1 MINHLPLKMIFVVIS
16 ILLFSNPIFGQI
28 QQINNELKR
37 LAKVSDSISKINSLN
52 HLGRLYRNRNAD
64 SIFYY
69 SLEAKRLAT
78 KIQYHQGL
86 VQADQSIAFSLYKK
100 GLYAESLELFGQL
113 LNYHQQMKD
122 TVNIIQT
129 YLDIASVRNKGI
141 SDRQELIDLTQ
152 KALHLGKS
160 IRNDSIM
167 GPAYLN
173 YILRNTDL
181 SDDSLHYYLDLASS
195 IAKRYQD
202 EDTRVYSQ
210 LMKIRI
216 LLLNGHL
223 EGLLRRIQECMEY
236 AMRIGNTNLEI
247 NALFLMFGYF
257 QDDLRMSLKYLYQ
270 AYDVAKRSGE
280 RSLEIYILNNVL
292 EVAKQLEDKD
302 EIILAYAE
310 LEKSMTEEWERSKKF
325 INDYVQYQALQD
337 TNLLLIKKNARRATW
352 LIIISFSAIII
363 ILLIYLIMLHQNR
376 KAKMQ
381 IESLNEMAN
390 MQVIEV
396 EEAKY
401 QAIKE
406 EQIRMSQDLHDGLS
420 SSIAAISHQFEILA
434 MDINDPSLKNRLDML
449 QQSISEVYHSSRN
462 KSHEWYLN
470 ATQQEE
476 LSFEKQVKV
485 LTDSAF
491 PENRYNKKIHIDD
504 YALSDVSAAH
514 RITLLRIIQ
523 EAITNIIKHAKAKTI
538 EILIYREEEIIILSI
553 SDDGKG
559 FIGKTTL
566 NKPTMGI
573 QSMTRRVQYLGG
585 TLNIRSG
592 NHGTDITISIP
603 V

>member
-1 MINHLPLKMIFVVIS
+1 MIQHFLPKIIFIAIS
-16 ILLFSNPIFGQI
+16 LLFFSNPIFGQI
-28 QQINNELKR
+28 QQINDELKR
-37 LAKVSDSISKINSLN
+37 LTKAPDSISKINSLN
-52 HLGRLYRNRNAD
+52 RLGHLYRNRNAD
-64 SIFYY
+64 SLFHYG
-69 SLEAKRLAT
+69 LEARRLAT
-78 KIQYHQGL
+78 KYQYKEGQI
-86 VQADQSIAFSLYKK
+86 QADQAISFGLFKR
-100 GLYAESLELFGQL
+100 GLYAESLELLGQL
-113 LNYHQQMKD
+113 LTHYQHVKD

-129 YLDIASVRNKGI
+129 YMDIGNVRNKGI
-141 SDRQELIDLTQ
+141 SERKELIGLAK
-152 KALHLGKS
+152 KAIQLGKN
-160 IRNDSIM
+160 RTNDSIM
-167 GPAYLN
+167 GPAYVN
-173 YILRNTDL
+173 YALRNTTL
-181 SDDSLHYYLDLASS
+181 SDDSLHYYLDHAYA
-195 IAKRYQD
+195 IAEKNKD
-202 EDTRVYSQ
+202 ETTKIYSQ
-210 LMKIRI
+210 I
-216 LLLNGHL
+216 LKAYNMIVNDQMEDAFPL
-223 EGLLRRIQECMEY
+223 IQESMEFAQY
-236 AMRIGNTNLEI
+236 SGNALLEI
-247 NALFLMFGYF
+247 NSLFLLFNYY
-257 QDDLRMSLKYLYQ
+257 QDDPRKALKYMYQAFDVANNSGDQSLK
-270 AYDVAKRSGE
+270 
-280 RSLEIYILNNVL
+280 IYILNNVL
-292 EVAKQLEDKD
+292 NMAQELDDKD
-302 EIILAYAE
+302 EIIRAYAA
-310 LEKSMTEEWERSKKF
+310 LEKSMTEEWERSRQF

-337 TNLLLIKKNARRATW
+337 TNLLLIKKNARRTTW
-352 LIIISFSAIII
+352 LIIISFSAIIV